1 MLHEVSSS
9 EKGKLAIHFTSL
21 LKFELT
27 EFQKSLWKC
36 KNMILKTRN
45 TETSTPEREGD
56 DRGWDGWHHQLNG
69 HESEQAPGVD
79 DGQGSLVWCSLWGR
93 RVVHNWAT
101 ELNWIQTHKTSTP
114 SLWMII
120 SHVTNL
126 LTLDTLNP
134 STRYM
139 NISFWN
145 GLKTEGCSWWI
156 FSSEISVW
164 EAEVLLWVVL
174 SGVLKMS
181 IISGLNS
188 LN

>member
-1 MLHEVSSS
+1 MTLWTVYCQDPLSKRIPPFLLQGIFPSQISNPGLLHSR
-9 EKGKLAIHFTSL
+9 
-21 LKFELT
+21 
-27 EFQKSLWKC
+27 Q
-36 KNMILKTRN
+36 ILYCLSHQGSPQRTKD
-45 TETSTPEREGD
+45 EMV
-56 DRGWDGWHHQLNG
+56 GWHHQLNG
-69 HESEQAPGVD
+69 HESEQAPGVG